1 MKTIKRIAFALSILV
16 ALLCSGC
23 RFEESQNTKI
33 NLISV
38 DIKMVTLEDGTKC
51 AIFDA
56 YKSGGISCDWK

>member
-1 MKTIKRIAFALSILV
+1 MKNKKRSAFALSILI

-23 RFEESQNTKI
+23 RFEESQSTKI